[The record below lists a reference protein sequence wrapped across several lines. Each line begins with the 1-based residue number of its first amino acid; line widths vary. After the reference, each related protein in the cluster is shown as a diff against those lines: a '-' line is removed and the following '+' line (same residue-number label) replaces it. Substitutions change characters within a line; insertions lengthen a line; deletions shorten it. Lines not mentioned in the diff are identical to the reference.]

1 MRRALEAALSSG
13 TIIMRAQIDV
23 DDVIGVRG
31 IEAALALKAEY
42 ATRINVQIVAFP
54 QEGLITNVA
63 AAQMVREALRLGA
76 DVLGGGAT
84 FDGLAIEQHVHAVF
98 ELATEFNV
106 DLHLHP
112 HFQTS

>member
-42 ATRINVQIVAFP
+42 ATRIDVQIVAFP
-54 QEGLITNVA
+54 QEGLITNA
-63 AAQMVREALRLGA
+63 AAAHMVREALQLGA
-76 DVLGGGAT
+76 DVLGCGAT
-84 FDGLAIEQHVHAVF
+84 FDRLANEQPLHAHF
-98 ELATEFNV
+98 ALATDFDHDRV
-106 DLHLHP
+106 
-112 HFQTS
+112 